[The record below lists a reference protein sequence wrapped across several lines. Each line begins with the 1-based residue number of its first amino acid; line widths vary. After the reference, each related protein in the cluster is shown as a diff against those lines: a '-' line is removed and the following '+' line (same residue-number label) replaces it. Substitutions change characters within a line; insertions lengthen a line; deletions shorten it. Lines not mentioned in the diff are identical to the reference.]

1 MKRNDYETVH
11 DLHLFSAKFC
21 GILIILIAVYE
32 TAKGTFM
39 GVKGLLN
46 GNTFGDE
53 FIKSLLAGYGIV
65 AIPLFL
71 LVAAPF
77 FIDWAIYAHIRK
89 KIINK
94 GTQHNGMIVSEIEK
108 RKGGKH
114 PYRTW
119 KYVVKLDDGSTVI
132 STAYHQLVYENY
144 CTVYVLGSKCVL
156 TDFRSQ
162 KEQ

>member
-11 DLHLFSAKFC
+11 DSNLFGAKML
-21 GILIILIAVYE
+21 GIIIILSAVYE

-46 GNTFGDE
+46 GNNFFDE
-53 FIKSLLAGYGIV
+53 FIKSLLSGKGIGL
-65 AIPLFL
+65 IIL
-71 LVAAPF
+71 LLPFAMYF
-77 FIDWAIYAHIRK
+77 FIEWAIYTYIRK

-94 GTQHNGMIVSEIEK
+94 GTRHDGMIVSEIEK

-114 PYRTW
+114 PYLTR
-119 KYVVKLDDGSTVI
+119 KYVVKLDDGSAVK
-132 STAYHQLVYENY
+132 STAYWEKIYENY